1 MISNEFAEA
10 SAELNMLFQYVPN
23 EYIEKIPR
31 RLRDFFI
38 KVESKTYQPTINPNQ
53 TLEEQNIKEKTKDLI
68 AIIYRN
74 YWCNEEERKELDQ
87 KIIENDKK
95 YEEELSKKYNPDNLF
110 NKNKNIEQE
119 EIYSE
124 KEVSQNIAMVEYKE
138 SIFKRIINKI
148 RRIFHFN

>member
-10 SAELNMLFQYVPN
+10 SAELNIIFQYAPN
-23 EYIEKIPR
+23 EYVEKIPR
-31 RLRDFFI
+31 RLREFFI
-38 KVESKTYQPTINPNQ
+38 KVESKTYHPTINPNK

-95 YEEELSKKYNPDNLF
+95 YEEELREKYNPDNIF
-110 NKNKNIEQE
+110 KNKQHKEKSIIEAHTDLIQ
-119 EIYSE
+119 
-124 KEVSQNIAMVEYKE
+124 YKE
-138 SIFKRIINKI
+138 PKWYQKMFAKILKLFKII
-148 RRIFHFN
+148 